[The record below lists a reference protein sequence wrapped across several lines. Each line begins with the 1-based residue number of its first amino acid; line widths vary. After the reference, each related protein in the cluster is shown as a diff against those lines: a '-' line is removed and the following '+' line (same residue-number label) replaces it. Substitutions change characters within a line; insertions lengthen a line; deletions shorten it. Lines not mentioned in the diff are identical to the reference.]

1 MSKSS
6 LFPSETASEAC
17 GNERRGK
24 MPHGPSISFSLGS
37 NFNRSSLVISDT
49 LLLKSAH
56 GEPHRIMYRVGF
68 LSALGLTP
76 MFLQVASQSSKA
88 TLNLHFC
95 MGMVLYL

>member
-1 MSKSS
+1 M
-6 LFPSETASEAC
+6 L
-17 GNERRGK
+17 
-24 MPHGPSISFSLGS
+24 HGPSISFSLGS

-56 GEPHRIMYRVGF
+56 GEPQRIMYRVGF